1 MQATHLVL
9 AAGLLAGCSAMGIE
23 GAPPDAHDAGPD
35 VTPTDAAEIQVDPLL
50 DVGPESPED
59 VEIESVDDPAAEP
72 ECDCEGCCLPDFSP
86 CRHHSECCCMLCLPD
101 PTTGTLVCCP
111 AGAPCAPDFGACV
124 RDLDCC
130 SGLCDEDGLCAPAEE
145 P

>member
-1 MQATHLVL
+1 MRGLLL
-9 AAGLLAGCSAMGIE
+9 AIVAGLVAGCSAKGIE

-35 VTPTDAAEIQVDPLL
+35 AALTDAAEVQVDPPL
-50 DVGPESPED
+50 DIGPDSPED
-59 VEIESVDDPAAEP
+59 IESESVDDPAAEP
-72 ECDCEGCCLPDFSP
+72 ECDCEGCGIPDLSP
-86 CRHHSECCCMLCLPD
+86 CRCHCECCCLFCLPD
-101 PTTGTLVCCP
+101 PATGILTCCP
-111 AGAPCAPDFGACV
+111 AALPCTPDNLPCV